1 MTEFSS
7 RRVGWL
13 QLVWWLA
20 RVETITIKVDM
31 ARLEGGCHTSPG
43 HTPTSTLAAQPGG
56 GLQLPGDCVVG
67 AEVAGSSRGT
77 APRSRPSAG
86 KQLKSTG
93 PRPGP
98 RSCVSTLVDDH
109 LCRLLAPCG
118 MIVFAAVRS
127 AGPLTQDGAQLATE
141 MFPGLKLS
149 ECCYAISTI

>member
-31 ARLEGGCHTSPG
+31 ARLQGGVTPAQATPPPLHWQPSLGAASTCPG
-43 HTPTSTLAAQPGG
+43 IVLW
-56 GLQLPGDCVVG
+56 G

-118 MIVFAAVRS
+118 MIVLLQCGVR
-127 AGPLTQDGAQLATE
+127 G
-141 MFPGLKLS
+141 
-149 ECCYAISTI
+149 C